1 MNCVAIIGRLTD
13 DPKPFYDQK
22 NGGDL
27 AFCAFTVAVSKQGKG
42 TEKMVD
48 FIPCTAFDHNAKFAM
63 AYFKKGM
70 RVGVQGMLHSTV
82 KKTKSG
88 DVIYP
93 VSVTTKQLDFADGK
107 EKMGEVRQSSDGK
120 TEDFMHFVD
129 VEEGSQEGVVFN

>member
-1 MNCVAIIGRLTD
+1 MNCVAIIGRLVE

-22 NGGDL
+22 NGGEL
-27 AFCAFTVAVSKQGKG
+27 VFCAFTVAVAKLGKG
-42 TEKMVD
+42 TEKLVD

-63 AYFKKGM
+63 QYFRKGM

-88 DVIYP
+88 DTVYP

-107 EKMGEVRQSSDGK
+107 EKMGEVRQTDDGK
-120 TEDFMHFVD
+120 VEDFMKFVD
-129 VEEGSQEGVVFN
+129 VEEDSQEGVVFN